1 MEKIKKR
8 LKKKSNSEHI
18 IEYKRSLLEKINK
31 MDKHLARLIKK
42 NKNRMGPNK
51 SEMKD
56 MLKLIPQKYTQSGE
70 YFE

>member
-1 MEKIKKR
+1 M
-8 LKKKSNSEHI
+8 
-18 IEYKRSLLEKINK
+18 LEKINK